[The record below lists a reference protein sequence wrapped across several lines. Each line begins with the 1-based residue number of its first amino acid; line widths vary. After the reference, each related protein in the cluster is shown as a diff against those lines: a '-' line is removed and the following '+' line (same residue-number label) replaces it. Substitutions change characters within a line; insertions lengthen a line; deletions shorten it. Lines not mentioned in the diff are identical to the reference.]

1 MARLSISLL
10 GLLQASL
17 DEAMLTNFVYDKVWA
32 LFVYLAVEAHQPH
45 RRVALASLFWTD
57 FSEERAR
64 SNLRQTL
71 TTLRHLLSD
80 RQTTAPFLLATRQT
94 IQFNPNSSYSLDI
107 TEFLALL
114 KNVPLDPQTASELK
128 GEAVAQLEQA
138 IALYQGEFL
147 AEVKTFDSEAFE
159 EWIVLTRERFH
170 GLAVEACTSLAIYYN
185 YHRNWQQLQ
194 RYARRL
200 LKLEPWNE
208 FAHQCLMQVFT
219 YCGQRSSAVQQYK
232 TCAQTLATQLQTEPD
247 VITTELYEQIRN
259 GSFALTNALTEKIS
273 PALSSLPQNIEITS
287 ELLATVPDI
296 LGSEPFEPSCSTVL
310 TLNLEEAIVKI
321 PSNQPVVN
329 FQMEVQ
335 ADVRAIAPPNPDLF
349 DTPDQLNRYRMLEKV
364 HIFWIKGVLENSLH
378 HAVLINLCLEE
389 RPDTMAYP
397 WNLLMQFADQTQR
410 VLAPETKI
418 IDVYEQFNHSF
429 LILGAPGAGKTTL
442 LLDLARSLL
451 VRAEQDPHQPMPVV
465 FNLSS
470 WVAGSLATWL
480 VSELQLRYQVPQ
492 QLAQQWI
499 EEAKILPL
507 LDGLDEVALSQR
519 DACVEAINQFRTTD
533 WLTNLVVCSR
543 TVDYEALT
551 QRLQLHG
558 AILVQPP
565 TLAQTDHYL
574 EQLGDGLTGARSIL
588 QQDITLQELANTPL
602 MVHMIALACQAQA
615 LDALQPQTS
624 PQHWRNQLFATYIQ
638 RMLVHRGS
646 DPRYDSHQVVNWL
659 AWLARTLAQRD
670 QTLFL
675 IEQLQ
680 PDYLLSAGQRRWLM
694 MIETAMIALL
704 MGIAG
709 GMGVGLHRELT
720 TGWTDGVIP
729 WLSHGLQGMMHGLG
743 VGLMVGIGTSFLIS
757 LVVVGLYDTASGSK
771 NSHSK
776 HHSKQWRSF
785 WDATRIGV
793 TAGLSQGLAVGLFL
807 GVRLGLGMVLIVAL
821 CTGIAAWR
829 FLEPERVVLLEVW
842 RWSWSRSRLGIV
854 AGMALGSVF
863 GIVYSIGYGVTYGWV
878 MSLAVWLIVAIAG
891 GFTSGEI
898 ETKIVPNQGIHHS
911 MLGAWRMSL
920 AIGIPFGLANA
931 IGYGLTL
938 GWAGGIGKGI
948 SSAIESGT
956 ACWLIC
962 GGLACIQHLAIR
974 YFLYRSGIMPWNYA
988 AFLDYAAERTFL
1000 RKVGGNYI
1008 FTHRLL
1014 LEYFATLN
1022 QPELFTK

>member
-10 GLLQASL
+10 GLLQATL
-17 DEAMLTNFVYDKVWA
+17 DGAMLTNFVYDKVWA
-32 LFVYLAVEAHQPH
+32 LLVYLAVEAHQPH

-71 TTLRHLLSD
+71 TTLRHLLND

-94 IQFNPNSSYSLDI
+94 IQFDPNSSYSLDI

-114 KNVPLDPQTASELK
+114 KNVPLDPQVASELK

-138 IALYQGEFL
+138 IALYHGEFL

-170 GLAVEACTSLAIYYN
+170 GLAVGACTSLAIYYN

-194 RYARRL
+194 RYAQRL

-232 TCAQTLATQLQTEPD
+232 MCAQTLANQLQTEPD

-259 GSFALTNALTEKIS
+259 GSFALTNALPDEIS
-273 PALSSLPQNIEITS
+273 PVLFSLPKNLEPTS
-287 ELLATVPDI
+287 EALATIPDI
-296 LGSEPFEPSCSTVL
+296 LGSKPFEPSCSTAL
-310 TLNLEEAIVKI
+310 KLNLEEAIVKI
-321 PSNQPVVN
+321 PSNQPAID
-329 FQMEVQ
+329 FQKEVRADMQ
-335 ADVRAIAPPNPDLF
+335 ADVQAIAQPNPDLF
-349 DTPDQLNRYRMLEKV
+349 DASDQLNRHRMLEKV

-378 HAVLINLCLEE
+378 NAVLINLCLEE
-389 RPDTMAYP
+389 RPDAVVYP

-429 LILGAPGAGKTTL
+429 LILGSPGAGKTTL

-451 VRAEQDPHQPMPVV
+451 IQATKDPRQPMPVV

-499 EEAKILPL
+499 KEAKILPL
-507 LDGLDEVALSQR
+507 LDGLDEVALSQC

-533 WLTNLVVCSR
+533 WLANLVVCSR
-543 TVDYEALT
+543 AVDYEALT

-558 AILVQPP
+558 AILVQPL

-574 EQLGDGLTGARSIL
+574 EQLGDGLTGVRSIL

-602 MVHMIALACQAQA
+602 MVHMIALACQDQT
-615 LDALQPQTS
+615 LDVLQPQTS
-624 PQHWRNQLFATYIQ
+624 PQHWQNQLFATYIQ
-638 RMLVHRGS
+638 RMLVHRGI

-659 AWLARTLAQRD
+659 AWLARTLVQRD

-680 PDYLLSAGQRRWLM
+680 PDNLLSAGQRCWLIV
-694 MIETAMIALL
+694 IETVMVALL

-709 GMGVGLHRELT
+709 GMGVGLHRGLT
-720 TGWTDGVIP
+720 TGWTDGIIP
-729 WLSHGLQGMMHGLG
+729 WLSQGLQSMMQGLG
-743 VGLMVGIGTSFLIS
+743 VGVMVGIGTSFLIS
-757 LVVVGLYDTASGSK
+757 LVVVGLYDTASSSK
-771 NSHSK
+771 NS
-776 HHSKQWRSF
+776 HSKQWRSF

-793 TAGLSQGLAVGLFL
+793 TAGISQGLAVGLFL
-807 GVRLGLGMVLIVAL
+807 GTRLGLGVVLIVAL
-821 CTGIAAWR
+821 CTGIAAWQ
-829 FLEPERVVLLEVW
+829 FLEPGRVVLLEVW

-854 AGMALGSVF
+854 VGMALGSVF
-863 GIVYSIGYGVTYGWV
+863 GIMYGVGYGAPYGWV

-898 ETKIVPNQGIHHS
+898 ETKIAPNQGIRHS
-911 MLGAWRMSL
+911 MWGAWRMSL

-974 YFLYRSGIMPWNYA
+974 YLLHRSGVMPWNYA

-1008 FTHRLL
+1008 FVHRLL
-1014 LEYFATLN
+1014 LEYFATLDATLN
-1022 QPELFTK
+1022 KPK